1 MKGVLNR
8 SERQPM
14 TRDEIIA
21 HLDEHPFIPHPVL
34 KNAHAQ
40 TIAGTL
46 IRRRFKSIEERSE
59 PRYFD
64 TDPGA
69 RVLAQCAWQNDRE
82 SAPSIIIAHGME
94 GSTESRYML
103 GTAEKALDAGFN
115 AVRVNYRNCGGT
127 EHLTPTLYHA
137 GLTDDIRHIVSELVE
152 RDGLSEI
159 HLVGF
164 SLGGNIVLKLAGEY
178 GSSIPAAIRG
188 VVAVSASIDLASC
201 ADAIEL
207 RKNIIYNTR
216 FVKSLRDRMRLKA
229 KLFPERY
236 DPSMLR
242 GIRTIRQFD
251 DAYVAP
257 HCGFR
262 DSADYYERASAL
274 RVIDRISV
282 PTLIIHA
289 KDDPIIPFAPLERHE
304 VKANHQV
311 AVLAPAQGGH
321 VGFISG
327 NAEGEERF
335 WSEMKAVEFVK
346 LISNLNG
353 IQNSFLR

>member
-1 MKGVLNR
+1 
-8 SERQPM
+8 M

-21 HLDEHPFIPHPVL
+21 RLDEHPFIPHPAI

-46 IRRRFKSIEERSE
+46 IPRRFKSIEERSE
-59 PRYFD
+59 PRVFD

-69 RVLAQCAWQNDRE
+69 RVLAQCAWQPDRK
-82 SAPSIIIAHGME
+82 SKPTIIIAHGME

-103 GTAEKALDAGFN
+103 GTAEKALEAGFN

-127 EHLTPTLYHA
+127 EHLTHTLYHA

-152 RDGLSEI
+152 RDGLREI
-159 HLVGF
+159 YLAGF

-178 GSSIPAAIRG
+178 GTLTPAAIRG
-188 VVAVSASIDLASC
+188 VVAISASIDLASC

-229 KLFPERY
+229 TLFPERY
-236 DPSMLR
+236 DPSLLR

-251 DAYVAP
+251 DTYVAP

-262 DSADYYERASAL
+262 DSADYYERSSAL
-274 RVIDRISV
+274 RVMDRIAI

-289 KDDPIIPFAPLERHE
+289 KDDPLIPFAPLRRTE
-304 VKANHQV
+304 VIANPNV
-311 AVLAPAQGGH
+311 TVLAPDQGGH
-321 VGFISG
+321 VGFISANG
-327 NAEGEERF
+327 EGEERF
-335 WSEMKAVEFVK
+335 WAEATTIRFIEM
-346 LISNLNG
+346 IRNLG
-353 IQNSFLR
+353 IQSSRR

>member
-1 MKGVLNR
+1 MN
-8 SERQPM
+8 
-14 TRDEIIA
+14 RDEIIA
-21 HLDEHPFIPHPVL
+21 RLDEHPFIPHPAI
-34 KNAHAQ
+34 KNPHAQ

-46 IRRRFKSIEERSE
+46 IPRRFKSIGERSE
-59 PRYFD
+59 PRFFD
-64 TDPGA
+64 TEPGA
-69 RVLAQCAWQNDRE
+69 RVLAQCAWQNDRT
-82 SAPSIIIAHGME
+82 STATVVIAHGME

-103 GTAEKALDAGFN
+103 GTAEKALGAGFN

-127 EHLTPTLYHA
+127 EHLTSTLYHA
-137 GLTDDIRHIVSELVE
+137 GLTDDIRHIVLELIE
-152 RDGLSEI
+152 RDALNEI
-159 HLVGF
+159 YLVGF

-201 ADAIEL
+201 ADTIEL
-207 RKNIIYNTR
+207 RKNIIYNSR

-242 GIRTIRQFD
+242 EIRTIRQFD

-274 RVIDRISV
+274 RVIDQITV
-282 PTLIIHA
+282 PTLIVHA
-289 KDDPIIPFAPLERHE
+289 KDDPLIPFAQFNRDE
-304 VKANHQV
+304 VTTNAKV
-311 AVLAPAQGGH
+311 SLLAPDQGGH
-321 VGFISG
+321 VGFISALG
-327 NAEGEERF
+327 DGEERF
-335 WSEMKAVEFVK
+335 WAEATAVRFIEMIRNREPVSP
-346 LISNLNG
+346 L
-353 IQNSFLR
+353 Q